1 MMIAQMDR
9 RRDRGFSLVEI
20 TAVVLL
26 LGLSMGAIMQT
37 LRAGTRQSL
46 KGMQQ
51 IEVSLEARRILQRLQ
66 VDLKSAC
73 FETCQ
78 IAAIDISINGL
89 LNQSGTFPGNAYTFL
104 SFPLNGTV
112 ADVIPTAGEASPA
125 FRRAS
130 RVTWRLE
137 PGTNPQR
144 PLLRLIR
151 EEVFHP
157 DHSQSKTGSN
167 RLTRVMSERVNFFAI
182 QPYQVT
188 SGGQSNWYFWVTLQ
202 LGDAINRNTGSF
214 TPGQPLPDR
223 REDLVMADF
232 YDVVSPDFFNA
243 IWKYTEMNRNWYTG
257 VQGPP

>member
-1 MMIAQMDR
+1 MKRGQMKR
-9 RRDRGFSLVEI
+9 GSGFSLVEI
-20 TAVVLL
+20 VSVVLL

-66 VDLKSAC
+66 NDLKSAC
-73 FETCQ
+73 FETNQ
-78 IAAIDISINGL
+78 IAAIDISVTAML
-89 LNQSGTFPGNAYTFL
+89 QQSGTFPRNAYSFL

-112 ADVIPTAGEASPA
+112 ADVIPTAADASPA
-125 FRRAS
+125 YRRAS

-137 PGTNPQR
+137 PGPDPRR

-157 DHSQSKTGSN
+157 EHSQAKTGSP
-167 RLTRVMSERVNFFAI
+167 RLSRVMSERVNYFAI

-202 LGDAINRNTGSF
+202 LGDAITRNTGSF
-214 TPGQPLPDR
+214 TPGQPLPEK

-243 IWKYTEMNRNWYTG
+243 VWKFTELNRNWYTG

>member
-1 MMIAQMDR
+1 MKR
-9 RRDRGFSLVEI
+9 RSGFSLIEI
-20 TAVVLL
+20 VSVVLL

-73 FETCQ
+73 LETCQ
-78 IAAIDISINGL
+78 IAAIDINIAEL
-89 LNQSGTFPGNAYTFL
+89 LQQSGTFPRNSYTFL
-104 SFPLNGTV
+104 SFPLNGTIG
-112 ADVIPTAGEASPA
+112 DVIPTAGEASPA

-137 PGTNPQR
+137 PGSDPRR

-167 RLTRVMSERVNFFAI
+167 RLSRVMSERVNFFAI

-188 SGGQSNWYFWVTLQ
+188 SAGQSNWYFWVTLQ
-202 LGDAINRNTGSF
+202 LGDAITRNTSSF
-214 TPGQPLPDR
+214 TPGQALPEK

-232 YDVVSPDFFNA
+232 YDIVSPDFFNA
-243 IWKYTEMNRNWYTG
+243 VWKYTELNRNWYTG